1 MILSPSPNALEIL
14 PGNQKTMAEVK
25 LSRKSFR
32 RYLATS
38 DKPVPKAVRWLYR
51 QPDRVSVPAPR
62 IVAKPILMTYLGLRF
77 VVFFFRRVFIAEP
90 LFKAYCTRYG
100 RNLRTGIFIHW
111 IQGKGDI
118 IIGDNVLVSGKCG
131 FAFASRFV
139 DRPVLEI
146 GSGSGI
152 GHGCSF
158 TVGKRISIGRNVGIT
173 RECLIMDSSGHPVS
187 AANRV
192 VDETL
197 NSWSPPSDD
206 DVQEVIIGDNVW
218 VGQRSIIFP
227 GVTIGEGSII
237 SAGSVVRIKKIPP
250 YSLVAG
256 NPARVICKLPDAPN
270 AEGAA
275 SPVGTQ
281 AER

>member
-1 MILSPSPNALEIL
+1 MTTAVTGKPE
-14 PGNQKTMAEVK
+14 TTEEVK
-25 LSRKSFR
+25 LTRKSFR

-38 DKPVPKAVRWLYR
+38 GKQVPRAIRWLYR
-51 QPDRVSVPAPR
+51 HRNSVSVPAPR
-62 IVAKPILMTYLGLRF
+62 IVVKPMLWIYLGLRF

-111 IQGKGDI
+111 IMGKGDI
-118 IIGDNVLVSGKCG
+118 IIGDNVLFEGKSS
-131 FAFASRFV
+131 FSFASRFV

-158 TVGKRISIGRNVGIT
+158 TIGKRITIGRNCGIT
-173 RECLIMDSSGHPVS
+173 RECTFMDTSGHPVV
-187 AANRV
+187 AVGRI
-192 VDETL
+192 VDHAQ
-197 NSWSPPSDD
+197 NKWAPPSDD

-237 SAGSVVRIKKIPP
+237 SAGSVVRIKVIPP

-256 NPARVICKLPDAPN
+256 NPAKVICKIPDAPN
-270 AEGAA
+270 VEGAA
-275 SPVGTQ
+275 PVG
-281 AER
+281 AKSERR

>member
-1 MILSPSPNALEIL
+1 MTTAVTGKPE
-14 PGNQKTMAEVK
+14 TTEEVK
-25 LSRKSFR
+25 LTRKSFR

-38 DKPVPKAVRWLYR
+38 DKPVPRAIRWLYR
-51 QPDRVSVPAPR
+51 RRNSVSVPAPR
-62 IVAKPILMTYLGLRF
+62 IVVKPMLWIYLGLRF

-111 IQGKGDI
+111 IMGKGEI
-118 IIGDNVLVSGKCG
+118 IIGDNVRFDGKSSIS
-131 FAFASRFV
+131 FAARFV

-146 GSGSGI
+146 GSGSVI
-152 GHGCSF
+152 SHGCSL
-158 TVGKRISIGRNVGIT
+158 TIGKRITIGRNCGVTGG
-173 RECLIMDSSGHPVS
+173 CVIMDTNGHPVGATS
-187 AANRV
+187 RV
-192 VDETL
+192 VDHAQ
-197 NSWSPPSDD
+197 NKWAPPSDD
-206 DVQEVIIGDNVW
+206 DVQEVTIGDNVW

-237 SAGSVVRIKKIPP
+237 SAGSVVRMKVIPP

-256 NPARVICKLPDAPN
+256 NPAKVICKLPDAPN
-270 AEGAA
+270 VEGAA
-275 SPVGTQ
+275 SPVGAQ

>member
-1 MILSPSPNALEIL
+1 MTTSATGKPE
-14 PGNQKTMAEVK
+14 TTEEVK
-25 LSRKSFR
+25 LTRKSYR

-38 DKPVPKAVRWLYR
+38 DKPVPRAVRWLYR
-51 QPDRVSVPAPR
+51 HRNRVSLPAPR
-62 IVAKPILMTYLGLRF
+62 IVVKPMLWIYLGLRF
-77 VVFFFRRVFIAEP
+77 VVHFFRRVFIAEP
-90 LFKAYCTRYG
+90 LFKAYCARYG

-118 IIGDNVLVSGKCG
+118 IIGDNVLIDGKSS
-131 FAFASRFV
+131 FSFASRFV

-146 GSGSGI
+146 GSGSVI
-152 GHGCSF
+152 AHGCSF
-158 TVGKRISIGRNVGIT
+158 TIGKRVSIGQNCGIT
-173 RECLIMDSSGHPVS
+173 GGCLIIDSSGHPVG
-187 AANRV
+187 AASKV
-192 VDETL
+192 VDQSQ
-197 NSWSPPSDD
+197 NKWAPPSAD

-237 SAGSVVRIKKIPP
+237 SAGSIVRIKVIPP

-256 NPARVICKLPDAPN
+256 NPAKVICRLPDAPSV
-270 AEGAA
+270 EGAA
-275 SPVGTQ
+275 SPAGAQ

>member
-1 MILSPSPNALEIL
+1 MTTSVTGKPE
-14 PGNQKTMAEVK
+14 TTEEVK
-25 LSRKSFR
+25 LTRKSFR

-38 DKPVPKAVRWLYR
+38 GKQVPRAIRWLYR
-51 QPDRVSVPAPR
+51 HRNSVSVPAPR
-62 IVAKPILMTYLGLRF
+62 IVVKPMLWIYLGLRF
-77 VVFFFRRVFIAEP
+77 AVFFFRRVFIAEP

-111 IQGKGDI
+111 IMGKGEI
-118 IIGDNVLVSGKCG
+118 IIGDDVLIDGKCS

-146 GSGSGI
+146 GSGSVI
-152 GHGCSF
+152 SHGCSL
-158 TVGKRISIGRNVGIT
+158 TVGKRIAIGRNCGIT
-173 RECLIMDSSGHPVS
+173 GGCSIMDTSGHPVGGAS
-187 AANRV
+187 RV
-192 VDETL
+192 VDQTQH
-197 NSWSPPSDD
+197 NWAPPSSD
-206 DVQEVIIGDNVW
+206 DVQEVSIGDNVW

-237 SAGSVVRIKKIPP
+237 SAGSVVRIKVIPP

-256 NPARVICKLPDAPN
+256 NPAKVICRLPDAPN
-270 AEGAA
+270 VEGAA
-275 SPVGTQ
+275 APIGAK

>member
-1 MILSPSPNALEIL
+1 MTTAVTGKPE
-14 PGNQKTMAEVK
+14 TTEEVK
-25 LSRKSFR
+25 YTRKSYR

-38 DKPVPKAVRWLYR
+38 DKPVPRAIRWLYR
-51 QPDRVSVPAPR
+51 LQFRVHVPAPR
-62 IVAKPILMTYLGLRF
+62 IVVKPMLMIYLGLRY
-77 VVFFFRRVFIAEP
+77 VVFFIRRVFIAEP

-111 IQGKGDI
+111 IQGKGEI
-118 IIGDNVLVSGKCG
+118 IIGDDVLLDGKSS
-131 FAFASRFV
+131 FQFASRFV

-158 TVGKRISIGRNVGIT
+158 TVGKRITIGRNCGIT
-173 RECLIMDSSGHPVS
+173 SGCLFMDTSGHPVVATS
-187 AANRV
+187 RIIDQAQNKWA
-192 VDETL
+192 
-197 NSWSPPSDD
+197 PPSDD
-206 DVQEVIIGDNVW
+206 DVQEVTIGDNVW
-218 VGQRSIIFP
+218 VGRRSIIFP

-237 SAGSVVRIKKIPP
+237 SAGSVVRIKVIPP

-256 NPARVICKLPDAPN
+256 NPAKVICRLPDAPN
-270 AEGAA
+270 VEGAA
-275 SPVGTQ
+275 SPVGAK